1 MNARQLE
8 TLQNVESMLSNLY
21 WELKENHE
29 ERAARRVDTIR
40 GKIHELMHLDES
52 NKGGTR

>member
-29 ERAARRVDTIR
+29 ERAARRVDTIN
-40 GKIHELMHLDES
+40 GKIYELMHLDES